1 MKILFLGTGPSR
13 EVVRKGRRNT
23 RTNSSAIIFSSDK
36 KLLIDCTP
44 SFERQIKRENID
56 DIDAVIISHAH
67 SDAVN
72 GLPQLNKL
80 LKLKNKKI
88 PLYAESQTIK
98 KIKEKF
104 KTLSSLEFTELELN
118 KPEFILGLNIIP
130 FRVIHYEGFPS
141 DGKEFPTIGLRIEN
155 KYKIVYAE
163 DMESIPKESEKYFRD
178 LDYLMIDAAMY
189 FDKQIRGHMNVQ
201 DAFEVIKK
209 YKPRVGILLQA
220 GRTYPDYEKA
230 VNEIRD
236 KWYEYRGDLKTE
248 IHLSFDGMTV
258 NPESELSEYKEEFE
272 LKQAFGSPGGK
283 SAVAEKIV
291 ELIPPHRI
299 YVEPFAGGAAVFFN
313 KPKAEVNVLN
323 DKDPEIAFAYRFL
336 KNINE
341 EKINRLKRFDWSPS
355 ETKFNELKDLKPKD
369 DVERF
374 YRFFYLLRRS
384 YGFNRTHFSITK
396 PINLDRLLTVR
407 DKLKNTEIY
416 NKDYK
421 EIMRKYDS
429 KDTFHYLDPP
439 YPGEWPNEK
448 SKGKPFSFTKED
460 LVDLRDFLRSI
471 KGKFIL
477 SINSSPE
484 NLELFKEFNIKKL
497 KFKRTLPKAEYRKS
511 EYELLV
517 SNFPLKKTH
526 SSNVKLIE
534 NINEYSPDKVNNKQ
548 LADDWRIVN
557 AWYSSK
563 RKGEKI
569 KYSLEEIVNLAKIIY
584 NEIEKRV
591 KEGKMKHEFKPA
603 QMKKYSRELYN
614 IIKSDKEIP
623 EQSEIKQSIEQNT
636 ELNKI
641 EVIENVK
648 LKPEKF
654 EDLILIKDCVSVVG
668 SSVKQYGNKHEPN
681 DVDLL
686 IRLDP
691 KYDYLRRAIDTRLS
705 RMHDKIHT
713 IYEPLGPH
721 DDYIP
726 LYDLVLRRV
735 KTDKRSLVEMR
746 QEIDLRSLKIE
757 PLKPVT
763 PMKPQK
769 RFYDVNDVVEYIFN

>member
-44 SFERQIKRENID
+44 SFEKQIKRENID

-104 KTLSSLEFTELELN
+104 KTLSSLEFTELEPN
-118 KPEFILGLNIIP
+118 KPESILGLNVIP

-230 VNEIRD
+230 VDEIRD

-258 NPESELSEYKEEFE
+258 NPDSELSEYKEEFE

-313 KPKAEVNVLN
+313 KPKVEVNVLN
-323 DKDPEIAFAYRFL
+323 DKDPEIAFAYRFIQS
-336 KNINE
+336 INE
-341 EKINRLKRFDWSPS
+341 EKIEKLKQFKLIGS
-355 ETKFNELKDLKPKD
+355 ESLFKSLLNLKPKN

-374 YRFFYLLRRS
+374 YRFIYLTRFS
-384 YGFNRTHFSITK
+384 YNNKRKYFSTSDTGK
-396 PINLDRLLTVR
+396 KLNVDKLLELK
-407 DKLKNTEIY
+407 DKLKDVKIY
-416 NKDYK
+416 NKNYREIIK
-421 EIMRKYDS
+421 EFDS
-429 KDTFHYLDPP
+429 KDTLFYIDPP
-439 YPGEWPNEK
+439 YLNWGK
-448 SKGKPFSFTKED
+448 SEFKFDLENWKELIETLKG
-460 LVDLRDFLRSI
+460 I
-471 KGKFIL
+471 KGKFVL
-477 SINSSPE
+477 SFGKDPQ
-484 NLELFKEFNIKKL
+484 LKELVSEFKIKKL
-497 KFKRTLPKAEYRKS
+497 ITRRSGGTRLREQKKIYTEADYIAL
-511 EYELLV
+511 
-517 SNFPLKKTH
+517 NFDYKTD
-526 SSNVKLIE
+526 NLIE
-534 NINEYSPDKVNNKQ
+534 NINEYSPDRVNNKQ

-591 KEGKMKHEFKPA
+591 KKGKMKHEFKPEE
-603 QMKKYSRELYN
+603 MKKYSRELYN
-614 IIKSDKEIP
+614 IVKSDKEIP
-623 EQSEIKQSIEQNT
+623 EQSEIKQNIEQNT
-636 ELNKI
+636 ELNKT

-668 SSVKQYGNKHEPN
+668 SSVKQYDNKHEPN
-681 DVDLL
+681 DIDLL

-746 QEIDLRSLKIE
+746 QEIDLRSLKIK

>member
-13 EVVRKGRRNT
+13 EVIRKGRRNT

-44 SFERQIKRENID
+44 SFEKQIKRENID

-104 KTLSSLEFTELELN
+104 KTLSNLEFTELELN
-118 KPEFILGLNIIP
+118 KSESILGLNVIP

-141 DGKEFPTIGLRIEN
+141 NGKEFPTIGLRIEN

-236 KWYEYRGDLKTE
+236 RWYEYRGDLKTE

-258 NPESELSEYKEEFE
+258 NPDSELSEYKEEFE

-323 DKDPEIAFAYRFL
+323 DKDPEIAFAYKFIQ
-336 KNINE
+336 NINE
-341 EKINRLKRFDWSPS
+341 EKIEKLKQFKLIGS
-355 ETKFNELKDLKPKD
+355 ESLFKSLLNLKPKN

-374 YRFFYLLRRS
+374 YRFMYLTRFS
-384 YGFNRTHFSITK
+384 YNNKRKHFSASDIGK
-396 PINLDRLLTVR
+396 KLNIDKFLKLK
-407 DKLKNTEIY
+407 DKLKDVKIY
-416 NKDYK
+416 NKNYREIIK
-421 EIMRKYDS
+421 EFDS
-429 KDTFHYLDPP
+429 KDTLFYIDPP
-439 YPGEWPNEK
+439 YLNWGK
-448 SKGKPFSFTKED
+448 SEFKFDLESWKELIETLKG
-460 LVDLRDFLRSI
+460 I

-477 SINSSPE
+477 SFGKDPQ
-484 NLELFKEFNIKKL
+484 LEELVSEFKIKKL
-497 KFKRTLPKAEYRKS
+497 ITRRSGGTRLREQKKIYTEADYIAL
-511 EYELLV
+511 
-517 SNFPLKKTH
+517 NFDYKTD
-526 SSNVKLIE
+526 NLIE
-534 NINEYSPDKVNNKQ
+534 NINEYSPDEIDSKEVPEYFESNSTENSTEYIKEEVKLDNKMSNQEIYENVRLKQKQ
-548 LADDWRIVN
+548 LKDIV
-557 AWYSSK
+557 
-563 RKGEKI
+563 
-569 KYSLEEIVNLAKIIY
+569 
-584 NEIEKRV
+584 
-591 KEGKMKHEFKPA
+591 
-603 QMKKYSRELYN
+603 
-614 IIKSDKEIP
+614 
-623 EQSEIKQSIEQNT
+623 
-636 ELNKI
+636 
-641 EVIENVK
+641 
-648 LKPEKF
+648 
-654 EDLILIKDCVSVVG
+654 LIKDCVSVVG
-668 SSVKQYGNKHEPN
+668 SSVKQYGKEREPN

-691 KYDYLRRAIDTRLS
+691 KYDYLRRAIDTRFNH
-705 RMHDKIHT
+705 MHDKVHT
-713 IYEPLGPH
+713 IYEPLGPF

-726 LYDLVLRRV
+726 LYDLVLRRINTEDSE
-735 KTDKRSLVEMR
+735 KFLVQMK
-746 QEIDLRSLKIE
+746 QELDLRSLKIE

-769 RFYDVNDVVEYIFN
+769 RFYDINDLAEYIFRGKELK

>member
-44 SFERQIKRENID
+44 SFEKQIKRENID

-104 KTLSSLEFTELELN
+104 KTLSNLEFTELELN
-118 KPEFILGLNIIP
+118 KSESILGLNVIP

-141 DGKEFPTIGLRIEN
+141 DGREFPTIGLRIEN

-189 FDKQIRGHMNVQ
+189 FGKQIRGHMNVQ

-248 IHLSFDGMTV
+248 IHLSFDGMTI
-258 NPESELSEYKEEFE
+258 NPDSELSEHKEEFE

-283 SAVAEKIV
+283 SAIAKKIV
-291 ELIPPHRI
+291 GLIPPHRI
-299 YVEPFAGGAAVFFN
+299 YTETFAGGLAVFFN
-313 KPKAEVNVLN
+313 KPKAEINVIN

-421 EIMRKYDS
+421 EVMRKYDS

-526 SSNVKLIE
+526 SSDVKLIE
-534 NINEYSPDKVNNKQ
+534 NINEYSPDEIDSKEVPEYSESNSTENSTEYIKEEVKLDNKMSNQEVYENVRLKQKQ
-548 LADDWRIVN
+548 LKDIV
-557 AWYSSK
+557 
-563 RKGEKI
+563 
-569 KYSLEEIVNLAKIIY
+569 
-584 NEIEKRV
+584 
-591 KEGKMKHEFKPA
+591 
-603 QMKKYSRELYN
+603 
-614 IIKSDKEIP
+614 
-623 EQSEIKQSIEQNT
+623 
-636 ELNKI
+636 
-641 EVIENVK
+641 
-648 LKPEKF
+648 
-654 EDLILIKDCVSVVG
+654 LIKDCVSVVG
-668 SSVKQYGNKHEPN
+668 SSVKQYGKEREPN

-691 KYDYLRRAIDTRLS
+691 KYDYLRRAIDTRFNH
-705 RMHDKIHT
+705 MHDKVHT
-713 IYEPLGPH
+713 IYEPLGPF

-726 LYDLVLRRV
+726 LYDLVL
-735 KTDKRSLVEMR
+735 KRINTEDSEKFLVQMK
-746 QEIDLRSLKIE
+746 QEIDLRSLRIE
-757 PLKPVT
+757 PLKPVI

-769 RFYDVNDVVEYIFN
+769 RFYDINDLAEYIFRGKELK